1 MMTFC
6 KRRMIYLN
14 KCNLYSDRK
23 ILTNKLSL
31 WILFYEIQFFVRL
44 VEIQKGFNLAVDREL
59 LKEVTQE
66 LWNTVKKLR
75 PEIDRQTRL
84 QLDLKALLTI
94 GDLPDQMQAA
104 MVVGVC
110 AEMDKSD
117 VDNVETNSLTKDS
130 KVVDTSTGRKVVRR
144 SSAK

>member
-1 MMTFC
+1 M
-6 KRRMIYLN
+6 
-14 KCNLYSDRK
+14 S
-23 ILTNKLSL
+23 
-31 WILFYEIQFFVRL
+31 
-44 VEIQKGFNLAVDREL
+44 VDREL

-75 PEIDRQTRL
+75 PEIDRETRL
-84 QLDLKALLTI
+84 QLVLKALLTI
-94 GDLPDQMQAA
+94 GDLPDQLQAA

-117 VDNVETNSLTKDS
+117 IENADGNSNTKEDS
-130 KVVDTSTGRKVVRR
+130 KSTSVDTSSGRKVFRR

>member
-1 MMTFC
+1 M
-6 KRRMIYLN
+6 
-14 KCNLYSDRK
+14 S
-23 ILTNKLSL
+23 
-31 WILFYEIQFFVRL
+31 
-44 VEIQKGFNLAVDREL
+44 VDREL

-84 QLDLKALLTI
+84 QLVLKALLTI

-117 VDNVETNSLTKDS
+117 VENIDSDSTS
-130 KVVDTSTGRKVVRR
+130 KVESGSSSIDTSTGRKVVRR

>member
-1 MMTFC
+1 M
-6 KRRMIYLN
+6 
-14 KCNLYSDRK
+14 S
-23 ILTNKLSL
+23 
-31 WILFYEIQFFVRL
+31 
-44 VEIQKGFNLAVDREL
+44 VDHEL

-84 QLDLKALLTI
+84 QLVLKALLTI

-117 VDNVETNSLTKDS
+117 IENIESNSKDKEKRES
-130 KVVDTSTGRKVVRR
+130 SSVDTSSGRKVVRR

>member
-1 MMTFC
+1 M
-6 KRRMIYLN
+6 
-14 KCNLYSDRK
+14 SVDRK
-23 ILTNKLSL
+23 
-31 WILFYEIQFFVRL
+31 
-44 VEIQKGFNLAVDREL
+44 L

-75 PEIDRQTRL
+75 PEIDRETRL
-84 QLDLKALLTI
+84 QLVLKALLTI

-110 AEMDKSD
+110 AEMDKGDSENID
-117 VDNVETNSLTKDS
+117 ANSKTKEES
-130 KVVDTSTGRKVVRR
+130 GSNSVDTSSGRKVFRR

>member
-1 MMTFC
+1 M
-6 KRRMIYLN
+6 
-14 KCNLYSDRK
+14 
-23 ILTNKLSL
+23 
-31 WILFYEIQFFVRL
+31 
-44 VEIQKGFNLAVDREL
+44 AVDREL

-84 QLDLKALLTI
+84 QLVLKALLTI
-94 GDLPDQMQAA
+94 GDLPDHMQAA

-117 VDNVETNSLTKDS
+117 VDNVESNSQTKDS
-130 KVVDTSTGRKVVRR
+130 SGVDTSTGRKEVRR

>member
-1 MMTFC
+1 MS
-6 KRRMIYLN
+6 I
-14 KCNLYSDRK
+14 
-23 ILTNKLSL
+23 
-31 WILFYEIQFFVRL
+31 
-44 VEIQKGFNLAVDREL
+44 DREL

-75 PEIDRQTRL
+75 PEIDRETRL
-84 QLDLKALLTI
+84 QLVLKALLTI
-94 GDLPDQMQAA
+94 GDLPDQLQAA

-117 VDNVETNSLTKDS
+117 IENADGNSNTKEES
-130 KVVDTSTGRKVVRR
+130 NSTSVDTSTGRKVFRR

>member
-1 MMTFC
+1 M
-6 KRRMIYLN
+6 
-14 KCNLYSDRK
+14 
-23 ILTNKLSL
+23 
-31 WILFYEIQFFVRL
+31 
-44 VEIQKGFNLAVDREL
+44 AVDREL

-84 QLDLKALLTI
+84 QLVLKALLTI

-110 AEMDKSD
+110 AEMDKTD
-117 VDNVETNSLTKDS
+117 IENVQINAKTNENNNSNS
-130 KVVDTSTGRKVVRR
+130 VDTSTGRKVVRR

>member
-1 MMTFC
+1 M
-6 KRRMIYLN
+6 
-14 KCNLYSDRK
+14 S
-23 ILTNKLSL
+23 
-31 WILFYEIQFFVRL
+31 
-44 VEIQKGFNLAVDREL
+44 VDREL

-84 QLDLKALLTI
+84 QLVLKALLTI

-117 VDNVETNSLTKDS
+117 TENIASDS
-130 KVVDTSTGRKVVRR
+130 KIKEESDSSSIDTSTGRKVFRR

>member
-1 MMTFC
+1 M
-6 KRRMIYLN
+6 
-14 KCNLYSDRK
+14 S
-23 ILTNKLSL
+23 
-31 WILFYEIQFFVRL
+31 
-44 VEIQKGFNLAVDREL
+44 VDREL

-75 PEIDRQTRL
+75 PEIDRETRL
-84 QLDLKALLTI
+84 QLVLKALLTI
-94 GDLPDQMQAA
+94 GDLPDQLQAA

-117 VDNVETNSLTKDS
+117 IENAEGNSNTKEDS
-130 KVVDTSTGRKVVRR
+130 KSTSVDTSTGRKVFRR

>member
-1 MMTFC
+1 M
-6 KRRMIYLN
+6 
-14 KCNLYSDRK
+14 S
-23 ILTNKLSL
+23 
-31 WILFYEIQFFVRL
+31 
-44 VEIQKGFNLAVDREL
+44 VEREL

-75 PEIDRQTRL
+75 PEIDRETRL
-84 QLDLKALLTI
+84 QLVLKALLTI
-94 GDLPDQMQAA
+94 GDLPDQLQAA

-117 VDNVETNSLTKDS
+117 IENADGNSNTKEES
-130 KVVDTSTGRKVVRR
+130 NSTSVDTSTGRKVFRR

>member
-1 MMTFC
+1 M
-6 KRRMIYLN
+6 
-14 KCNLYSDRK
+14 S
-23 ILTNKLSL
+23 
-31 WILFYEIQFFVRL
+31 
-44 VEIQKGFNLAVDREL
+44 VDREL

-75 PEIDRQTRL
+75 PEIDRETRL
-84 QLDLKALLTI
+84 QLVLKALLTI
-94 GDLPDQMQAA
+94 GDLPDQLQAA

-117 VDNVETNSLTKDS
+117 IENAEGNSNTKEES
-130 KVVDTSTGRKVVRR
+130 NSTSVDTSTGRKVFRR

>member
-1 MMTFC
+1 M
-6 KRRMIYLN
+6 
-14 KCNLYSDRK
+14 S
-23 ILTNKLSL
+23 
-31 WILFYEIQFFVRL
+31 
-44 VEIQKGFNLAVDREL
+44 VDREL

-84 QLDLKALLTI
+84 QLVLKALLTI
-94 GDLPDQMQAA
+94 GDLPDQLQAA

-117 VDNVETNSLTKDS
+117 IENVDSNSNTKDKATS
-130 KVVDTSTGRKVVRR
+130 TSVDTSTGRKVVRR

>member
-1 MMTFC
+1 M
-6 KRRMIYLN
+6 
-14 KCNLYSDRK
+14 S
-23 ILTNKLSL
+23 
-31 WILFYEIQFFVRL
+31 
-44 VEIQKGFNLAVDREL
+44 VDREL

-84 QLDLKALLTI
+84 QLVLKALLTI

-117 VDNVETNSLTKDS
+117 IDNIDS
-130 KVVDTSTGRKVVRR
+130 DSTSKEEIGSSSIDTSTGRKVVRR

>member
-1 MMTFC
+1 M
-6 KRRMIYLN
+6 
-14 KCNLYSDRK
+14 S
-23 ILTNKLSL
+23 
-31 WILFYEIQFFVRL
+31 
-44 VEIQKGFNLAVDREL
+44 VDREL

-75 PEIDRQTRL
+75 PEIDRETRL
-84 QLDLKALLTI
+84 QLVLKALLTI
-94 GDLPDQMQAA
+94 GDLPDQLQAA

-117 VDNVETNSLTKDS
+117 IENVEGNSNTKEDTKS
-130 KVVDTSTGRKVVRR
+130 TSVDTSSGRKVFRR

>member
-1 MMTFC
+1 M
-6 KRRMIYLN
+6 
-14 KCNLYSDRK
+14 
-23 ILTNKLSL
+23 
-31 WILFYEIQFFVRL
+31 
-44 VEIQKGFNLAVDREL
+44 AVDREL

-84 QLDLKALLTI
+84 QLVLKALLTI

-110 AEMDKSD
+110 AEMDKSETGNI
-117 VDNVETNSLTKDS
+117 DNNSQTKDS
-130 KVVDTSTGRKVVRR
+130 IDVDTSTGRKVVRR

>member
-1 MMTFC
+1 M
-6 KRRMIYLN
+6 
-14 KCNLYSDRK
+14 
-23 ILTNKLSL
+23 
-31 WILFYEIQFFVRL
+31 
-44 VEIQKGFNLAVDREL
+44 AVDREL

-75 PEIDRQTRL
+75 PEIDRETRL
-84 QLDLKALLTI
+84 QLVLKALLTI

-117 VDNVETNSLTKDS
+117 SDDAESQSEPNDS
-130 KVVDTSTGRKVVRR
+130 RVVDTSTGRKVVRR

>member
-1 MMTFC
+1 M
-6 KRRMIYLN
+6 
-14 KCNLYSDRK
+14 
-23 ILTNKLSL
+23 
-31 WILFYEIQFFVRL
+31 
-44 VEIQKGFNLAVDREL
+44 AVDREL

-84 QLDLKALLTI
+84 QLVLKALLTI

-110 AEMDKSD
+110 SEMDQSD
-117 VDNVETNSLTKDS
+117 VENIEANSQTKDS
-130 KVVDTSTGRKVVRR
+130 NGVDTSTGRKVVRR

>member
-1 MMTFC
+1 M
-6 KRRMIYLN
+6 
-14 KCNLYSDRK
+14 
-23 ILTNKLSL
+23 
-31 WILFYEIQFFVRL
+31 
-44 VEIQKGFNLAVDREL
+44 AVDREL
-59 LKEVTQE
+59 LKEVTKE

-84 QLDLKALLTI
+84 QLVLKALLTI

-117 VDNVETNSLTKDS
+117 TDSIKTNSQSKETKDS
-130 KVVDTSTGRKVVRR
+130 SGIDTSTGRKVVRR

>member
-1 MMTFC
+1 M
-6 KRRMIYLN
+6 
-14 KCNLYSDRK
+14 S
-23 ILTNKLSL
+23 
-31 WILFYEIQFFVRL
+31 
-44 VEIQKGFNLAVDREL
+44 VDREL

-84 QLDLKALLTI
+84 QLVLKALLTI
-94 GDLPDQMQAA
+94 GDLPDQLQAA

-117 VDNVETNSLTKDS
+117 IENIDS
-130 KVVDTSTGRKVVRR
+130 DSRSKEESGSSSVDTSNGRKVVRR

>member
-1 MMTFC
+1 M
-6 KRRMIYLN
+6 
-14 KCNLYSDRK
+14 
-23 ILTNKLSL
+23 
-31 WILFYEIQFFVRL
+31 
-44 VEIQKGFNLAVDREL
+44 VEIQEGFNLAVDREL

-84 QLDLKALLTI
+84 QLVLKALLTI

-117 VDNVETNSLTKDS
+117 VDNVETNSQTKDS
-130 KVVDTSTGRKVVRR
+130 SGGVDTSTGRKVVRR